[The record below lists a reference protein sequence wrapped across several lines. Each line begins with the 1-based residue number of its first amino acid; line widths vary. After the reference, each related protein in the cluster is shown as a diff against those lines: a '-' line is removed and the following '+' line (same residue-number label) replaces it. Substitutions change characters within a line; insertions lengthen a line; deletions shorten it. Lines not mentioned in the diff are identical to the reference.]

1 MERFD
6 RILHGILRT
15 AAFVLGW
22 YTIFHL
28 RDKDQNAADLADLLG
43 VVGLLFLLWV
53 WGESVR
59 GRWD

>member
-1 MERFD
+1 MGRFH
-6 RILHGILRT
+6 RILHGVLR
-15 AAFVLGW
+15 AGAFVVGC
-22 YTIFHL
+22 YAIFYL
-28 RDKDQNAADLADLLG
+28 RATDQNAAVLADLLG